1 MGEASTDERIGSNG
15 NICLGVYGDF
25 YLIWD
30 MGIKLVNEI
39 RVYRKV
45 YVDKGVKVYR
55 I

>member
-1 MGEASTDERIGSNG
+1 M

-30 MGIKLVNEI
+30 MGIKLVNEV
-39 RVYRKV
+39 RVYDEV
-45 YVDKGVKVYR
+45 YVDEDAGIYD